1 MNINQLLLL
10 WCCYNNVAV
19 FFFHSQWKVN
29 NVKIG
34 LETYFDAFR
43 RDLSN
48 ANVPIFANAILIFL
62 LIKQTYP
69 KNKKEEVNEG
79 KTLKQWS
86 LQQW

>member
-1 MNINQLLLL
+1 M
-10 WCCYNNVAV
+10 
-19 FFFHSQWKVN
+19 
-29 NVKIG
+29 KIG

-62 LIKQTYP
+62 LIKQAYP

-79 KTLKQWS
+79 KTLKQ
-86 LQQW
+86 